1 MSIKHFFRNLA
12 EERRRRKAEEEERL
26 RDKRRRAG
34 GPYMLAPIFHCCI
47 EDMWDGD
54 DEVAKAAYRDVLR
67 QMEQMSQEIGAF
79 AIEQEMGG
87 IVPYLGTKK
96 WHCSKARE
104 LLLEY
109 RPRRFNDRIPHW
121 SEVEP
126 YATWN
131 KGRPARLAIETAG

>member
-12 EERRRRKAEEEERL
+12 EERRRRKVEEDECL

-34 GPYMLAPIFHCCI
+34 GPYMLGPVFHCCI
-47 EDMWDGD
+47 EDMWDD
-54 DEVAKAAYRDVLR
+54 DNKIAEAAYKDVLL
-67 QMEQMSQEIGAF
+67 QMEQKSQEIGAL

-87 IVPYLGTKK
+87 TVPYLGTKK
-96 WHCSKARE
+96 WSWSEARK
-104 LLLEY
+104 LLIEY